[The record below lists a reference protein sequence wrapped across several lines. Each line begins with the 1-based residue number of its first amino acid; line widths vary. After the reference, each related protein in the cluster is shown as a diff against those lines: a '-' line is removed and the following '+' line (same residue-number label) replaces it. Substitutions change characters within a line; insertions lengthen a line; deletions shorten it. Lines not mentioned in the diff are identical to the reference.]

1 MRAIYKG
8 EVMNN
13 LKYYDILGHLV
24 PGLVF
29 LSAVGFIWIQVGTEL
44 PKMPDGD
51 GVRLLVMTAL
61 AYYVGH
67 IISTIGSWIQPILYF
82 LWLGKPSRR
91 ILVKETSHIH
101 RDVRDRIR
109 QRLAKECGLQMEVP
123 ECWRE
128 RSKYL
133 DGLFSHASS
142 ICNRKN
148 LGRVTEF
155 NAKYALHRSL
165 FVVSVLAG
173 LISLCIIKVAKCG
186 FSANFVRWLIFGYF
200 VLAVIS
206 FFRARQ
212 RGYYFA
218 REVLRMY
225 QVGGG

>member
-1 MRAIYKG
+1 
-8 EVMNN
+8 MNN

-29 LSAVGFIWIQVGTEL
+29 LLAVGFVLVEAGTEL
-44 PKMPDGD
+44 PEIPG
-51 GVRLLVMTAL
+51 GNGANLLVVTAL

-67 IISTIGSWIQPILYF
+67 LLAAVSSWIQPVLYF

-101 RDVRDRIR
+101 RDVRDSVR
-109 QRLAKECGLQMEVP
+109 QRLAGECGLSKEVP
-123 ECWRE
+123 KGWRE
-128 RSKYL
+128 HAKYL
-133 DGLFSHASS
+133 DGLFSRASS
-142 ICNRKN
+142 ICNKEN

-165 FVVSVLAG
+165 FVALVLAG
-173 LISLCIIKVAKCG
+173 VISLCIVKVAKPG
-186 FSANFVRWLIFGYF
+186 FSVDFVSWLIVGYF
-200 VLAVIS
+200 VIAVIS

-225 QVGGG
+225 QVHGEENPT

>member
-1 MRAIYKG
+1 
-8 EVMNN
+8 MNN

-29 LSAVGFIWIQVGTEL
+29 LSAVGFVLVEAGIEL
-44 PKMPDGD
+44 PEIPG
-51 GVRLLVMTAL
+51 GNGANLLVVTAL

-67 IISTIGSWIQPILYF
+67 LLAAVSSWIQPFLYF

-91 ILVKETSHIH
+91 ILVEETSHIH
-101 RDVRDRIR
+101 PDVRDRTR
-109 QRLAKECGLQMEVP
+109 KRLAEECGLP
-123 ECWRE
+123 EEAPKCWGE
-128 RSKYL
+128 RAKYL

-142 ICNRKN
+142 ICNIKN

-165 FVVSVLAG
+165 FVASFLAG
-173 LISLCIIKVAKCG
+173 LISLFIVKVAKCE
-186 FSANFVRWLIFGYF
+186 FSVNFTRGLIFCYF
-200 VLAVIS
+200 AVVVIS

-212 RGYYFA
+212 RGYYYA

-225 QVGGG
+225 QVGDDSTE